1 MSDNIIRN
9 SGSIEAF
16 FLAGQSRQR
25 NARIYAPNER
35 PRALMSDGSTG
46 YQLMETL

>member
-1 MSDNIIRN
+1 MYN
-9 SGSIEAF
+9 SGIKNSRSIEAF
-16 FLAGQSRQR
+16 LLAKHPEQR

-35 PRALMSDGSTG
+35 PRVLMSDGSIG